1 MKILFAALI
10 ALVLT
15 GCATGPQI
23 DRTYTA
29 KGQSSRAKFV
39 VLHYTVS
46 DRNSS
51 LNILTEQVVSAHYL
65 VTDDPTPVIY
75 ALVDESRQA
84 NHAGVSYWKGYT
96 QLNASSIGIEIVNR
110 GFTEGPNGRIWY
122 PFPQAQIDQVILL
135 VKDIVKRHHIP
146 PENVIGHADVAPT
159 RKQDPGP
166 MFPWKQLADAGLTVA
181 PDPARMAAALPLYE
195 TRLPDVAWF
204 QQKLAQF
211 GYAVPQNGSELD
223 AVTRAALVAFQMRF
237 RPMTIDGT
245 PDAETAAL
253 LESLVK
259 PASP

>member
-1 MKILFAALI
+1 MIKILFAALI

-15 GCATGPQI
+15 GCASGPQI
-23 DRTYTA
+23 DRSYTA
-29 KGQSSRAKFV
+29 KGQSSRAKFL

-46 DRNSS
+46 DRNRS
-51 LNILTEQVVSAHYL
+51 IPALTEQVVSAHYL
-65 VTDDPTPVIY
+65 VTDDPTPVVY

-110 GFTEGPNGRIWY
+110 GFTDGPNGRIWY

-166 MFPWKQLADAGLTVA
+166 LFPWKQLADAGLA
-181 PDPARMAAALPLYE
+181 LAADPAKVASALPLFE
-195 TRLPDVAWF
+195 TQLPDVAWF

-211 GYAVPQNGSELD
+211 GYAVPQNGELD
-223 AVTRAALVAFQMRF
+223 AGTRAALVAFQMRF
-237 RPMTIDGT
+237 RPMSIDGT
-245 PDAETAAL
+245 PDAESAAL
-253 LESLVK
+253 LEALVT
-259 PASP
+259 PERP